1 MNANTV
7 LVSVKQTSVANT
19 RTLFAFAG
27 MVLGMRTSGTR
38 ERRRGEVNA
47 ALLATAKKELAQV
60 GAAGLSVRAV
70 AREMGMAPSA
80 LFRYISGRDELLT
93 LLIVDAYDDLGDHVE
108 AAEAAVPR
116 SDLRGRWRAL
126 ATAFRQW
133 SVAHPHEYAL
143 LYGSP
148 VPDFHARAEDTNR
161 AGQRAT
167 DLLAA
172 LAREAPRTS
181 VPLDIAEQPE
191 LADFVGAS
199 GAEGLDSDLV
209 TRGVAAWTSLLG
221 AVSAEVFEH
230 LGADLPYEKTVFA
243 AAVALGEWLLFG
255 ADSRLPA

>member
-1 MNANTV
+1 
-7 LVSVKQTSVANT
+7 
-19 RTLFAFAG
+19 
-27 MVLGMRTSGTR
+27 MRTSGTR

-116 SDLRGRWRAL
+116 SDVRGRWRAI
-126 ATAFRQW
+126 ATSFHEW
-133 SVAHPHEYAL
+133 SVANPHEYAL

-148 VPDFHARAEDTNR
+148 VPQYHAPADRTTPSGTRVTN
-161 AGQRAT
+161 
-167 DLLAA
+167 LLAA
-172 LAREAPRTS
+172 LGMEDPTPPPRPEFLHLPDAS
-181 VPLDIAEQPE
+181 QLRDLALAADVPEMEGERLI
-191 LADFVGAS
+191 S
-199 GAEGLDSDLV
+199 GLL
-209 TRGVAAWTSLLG
+209 AWTTLVG
-221 AVSAEVFEH
+221 AVSSELFEQ
-230 LGADLPYEKTVFA
+230 LGEPVARLDTLFA

>member
-1 MNANTV
+1 
-7 LVSVKQTSVANT
+7 
-19 RTLFAFAG
+19 

-116 SDLRGRWRAL
+116 SDVRGRWRAI
-126 ATAFRQW
+126 ATSFHEW
-133 SVAHPHEYAL
+133 SVANPHEYAL

-148 VPDFHARAEDTNR
+148 VPQYHAPADQTTPSGTRVT
-161 AGQRAT
+161 T
-167 DLLAA
+167 LLAA
-172 LAREAPRTS
+172 LGMEDPTPPPRPAFLHLPDAS
-181 VPLDIAEQPE
+181 QLRDLALAADVPEMEGERLI
-191 LADFVGAS
+191 S
-199 GAEGLDSDLV
+199 GLL
-209 TRGVAAWTSLLG
+209 AWTTLVG
-221 AVSAEVFEH
+221 AVSSELFEQ
-230 LGADLPYEKTVFA
+230 LGEPVARLDTLFA

-255 ADSRLPA
+255 EGREAGDGSD

>member
-1 MNANTV
+1 
-7 LVSVKQTSVANT
+7 
-19 RTLFAFAG
+19 

-116 SDLRGRWRAL
+116 SDVRGRWRAI
-126 ATAFRQW
+126 ATSFHEW
-133 SVAHPHEYAL
+133 SVANPHEYAL

-148 VPDFHARAEDTNR
+148 VPQYHAPADQTTPSGTRVT
-161 AGQRAT
+161 T
-167 DLLAA
+167 LLAA
-172 LAREAPRTS
+172 LGMEDPTPPPRPAFLHLPDAS
-181 VPLDIAEQPE
+181 QLRDLALAADVPEMEGERLI
-191 LADFVGAS
+191 S
-199 GAEGLDSDLV
+199 GLL
-209 TRGVAAWTSLLG
+209 AWTTLVG
-221 AVSAEVFEH
+221 AVSSELFEQ
-230 LGADLPYEKTVFA
+230 LGEPVARLDTLFA

-255 ADSRLPA
+255 ADGRLPA